1 MCCWPLTDKGQ
12 CLQGGL
18 DNAAV
23 HALLESL
30 SQANGGSAHLRGA
43 SKDLA
48 AQLAHL
54 QAADGANQQK
64 QQVRAGHRMHLSC

>member
-1 MCCWPLTDKGQ
+1 M
-12 CLQGGL
+12 
-18 DNAAV
+18 

-30 SQANGGSAHLRGA
+30 SQASGGSGHLRGA

-48 AQLAHL
+48 AQLAQL

-64 QQVRAGHRMHLSC
+64 QQVRAGHPMHVA

>member
-1 MCCWPLTDKGQ
+1 M
-12 CLQGGL
+12 
-18 DNAAV
+18 

-30 SQANGGSAHLRGA
+30 SQANGGSGHLRGA

-48 AQLAHL
+48 AQLAQL

-64 QQVRAGHRMHLSC
+64 QQVPAGHPMHTA

>member
-1 MCCWPLTDKGQ
+1 MCCRSVTDRNQ
-12 CLQGGL
+12 TLQGGL

-30 SQANGGSAHLRGA
+30 SQANGGSANLRGA

-48 AQLAHL
+48 AQLAQL
-54 QAADGANQQK
+54 QAADGAHQQK
-64 QQVRAGHRMHLSC
+64 QQVRA